1 MKPSPTS
8 RRRFLGQAS
17 CSAVSSIPLLNTLL
31 NLRLASSIANAAP
44 PAPGEYRA
52 IVCLFLSGGND
63 SYNMLSPYSGP
74 SSTHANSR
82 TEYQNSRG
90 NLALPA
96 TGLHEITPLNTP
108 GRTFAVHPSMPKLAA
123 RFQAGDAAFVA
134 NVGTLIE
141 PVQNRT
147 QVQLA
152 SKHLPLGL
160 YSHSDQIEQWQTS
173 VPHSR
178 SGIGWGGRMM
188 DLIKDINPSQLVS
201 MNISMDGSNVFQSGT
216 TGAEYAV
223 FAGNPEVPGGA
234 VALAGYS
241 AGYTTNGSDSG
252 LNITNAAS
260 TAVDGMLAQQ
270 YDNLLQATFQQKR
283 RDAQDAY
290 AIYHEA
296 TLGTLPGNVNFRLTT
311 TPATPSTPAIPPN
324 RLGYQLHQVAKAI
337 MGRSTMGALRQTFFV
352 NLGGWDHHSN
362 TLADQEWMLRDVD
375 DAVGA
380 FWEQLVLLGMENNVT
395 LFTGS
400 DFGRTLTSNDRGS
413 DHAWGGNHFIMG
425 GSVDG
430 KKIFGQYPSL
440 ALNPESGA
448 ELNPLDTG
456 RGRMIPTTSCDEYFG
471 ELALWLGVPP
481 SSLHLVLPNVGNFFT
496 PGAAGPLGFFG

>member
-1 MKPSPTS
+1 MN

-17 CSAVSSIPLLNTLL
+17 CSAVSAIPVLNTLL

-44 PAPGEYRA
+44 PQPGEYRA
-52 IVCLFLSGGND
+52 LVCLFMSGGND
-63 SYNMLSPYSGP
+63 SFNMLSPLSGP
-74 SSTHANSR
+74 SATHANAR
-82 TEYQNSRG
+82 AEYENSRG
-90 NLALPA
+90 NLALPL
-96 TGLHEITPLNTP
+96 TGLHEIHPQNTP

-123 RFQAGDAAFVA
+123 RFETGDAAFVA

-141 PVQNRT
+141 PVLNRG
-147 QVQLA
+147 QVNNA
-152 SKHLPLGL
+152 SKRLPLGL

-173 VPHSR
+173 VPQSR

-188 DLIKDINPSQLVS
+188 DLIKDINPNQLVS
-201 MNISMDGSNVFQSGT
+201 MNISMDGSNVFQSGV

-223 FAGNPEVPGGA
+223 KPSISATEGGA
-234 VALAGYS
+234 QALLGYAEGYS
-241 AGYTTNGSDSG
+241 ANNLTDVSS
-252 LNITNAAS
+252 A
-260 TAVDGMLAQQ
+260 AVDSMLARQ
-270 YDNLLQATFQQKR
+270 YSHLLQQTVQQKR

-296 TLGTLPGNVNFRLTT
+296 TLGTLPGSVDFRLVANQALDL
-311 TPATPSTPAIPPN
+311 PAN
-324 RLGYQLHQVAKAI
+324 RLGQQLHQVAKAI

-362 TLADQEWMLRDVD
+362 TLAEQEWMLRDVD
-375 DAVGA
+375 DAIGA
-380 FWEQLVLLGMENNVT
+380 FWDQLALLGVQDQVT

-400 DFGRTLTSNDRGS
+400 DFGRTLTSNDQGS

-425 GSVDG
+425 GAVDG
-430 KKIFGQYPSL
+430 RKIFGQYPGL
-440 ALNPESGA
+440 ALNPEGNGA

-496 PGAAGPLGFFG
+496 PGATGPLGFFG

>member
-1 MKPSPTS
+1 MN

-17 CSAVSSIPLLNTLL
+17 CSAVSAVPVLNTLL

-44 PAPGEYRA
+44 PQAGEYRA
-52 IVCLFLSGGND
+52 LVCLFMSGGND
-63 SYNMLSPYSGP
+63 SYNMLSPLTGP
-74 SSTHANSR
+74 SSTHADSR
-82 TEYQNSRG
+82 TEYGNSRG
-90 NLALPA
+90 NLALPLA
-96 TGLHEITPLNTP
+96 GLHEIHPLNTP

-123 RFQAGDAAFVA
+123 RFEAGDAAFIA

-141 PVQNRT
+141 PVFNRGE
-147 QVQLA
+147 VINA
-152 SKHLPLGL
+152 SKRLPLGL

-188 DLIKDINPSQLVS
+188 DLIKDINPGQLVS
-201 MNISMDGSNVFQSGT
+201 MNISMDGSNVFQSGV

-223 FAGNPEVPGGA
+223 KPSTSATAGGA
-234 VALAGYS
+234 QALLGHAADYGSNHLTNVSS
-241 AGYTTNGSDSG
+241 A
-252 LNITNAAS
+252 
-260 TAVDGMLAQQ
+260 AVDSMLARQ
-270 YDNLLQATFQQKR
+270 YSHLLQETVQQKR

-290 AIYHEA
+290 AIYHGA
-296 TLGTLPGNVNFRLTT
+296 TSAALPGNVEFRLA
-311 TPATPSTPAIPPN
+311 ATRAPDPNPNNVMLPPN
-324 RLGYQLHQVAKAI
+324 RLGQQLHQVAKAI
-337 MGRSTMGALRQTFFV
+337 MGRGAMGAVRQTFFV

-362 TLADQEWMLRDVD
+362 TLAEQQWMLRDVD
-375 DAVGA
+375 DAVAA
-380 FWEQLVLLGMENNVT
+380 FWQQLGLLGVQDQVT

-413 DHAWGGNHFIMG
+413 DHAWGGNHFVMG
-425 GSVDG
+425 GAVDG
-430 KKIFGQYPSL
+430 RKIFGQYPSL
-440 ALNPESGA
+440 ALNPESGG

-456 RGRMIPTTSCDEYFG
+456 RGRMIPTTSCDEYFA

-496 PGAAGPLGFFG
+496 PGSPVGPLGFLA

>member
-1 MKPSPTS
+1 MN

-17 CSAVSSIPLLNTLL
+17 CSAVSAIPVLNTLL
-31 NLRLASSIANAAP
+31 NLRLAGSVANAAP
-44 PAPGEYRA
+44 PVPGEYRA
-52 IVCLFLSGGND
+52 LVCLFLSGGND
-63 SYNMLSPYSGP
+63 SFNMLSPYSGP
-74 SSTHANSR
+74 SPTHANSR
-82 TEYQNSRG
+82 AEYESARG
-90 NLALPA
+90 NLALPLA
-96 TGLHEITPLNTP
+96 GLHQIHPLNTP
-108 GRTFAVHPSMPKLAA
+108 GRTFGVHPSMPKLAA
-123 RFQAGDAAFVA
+123 RFEAGDAAFVA

-141 PVQNRT
+141 RVSNRT
-147 QVQLA
+147 EVNNA

-173 VPHSR
+173 VPQSR

-201 MNISMDGSNVFQSGT
+201 MNISVDGSNVFQSGV

-223 FAGNPEVPGGA
+223 KPSTSATAGGA
-234 VALAGYS
+234 QALLGYAENYS
-241 AGYTTNGSDSG
+241 STSPR
-252 LNITNAAS
+252 LNAAS
-260 TAVDGMLAQQ
+260 NGVDSMLARQ
-270 YDNLLQATFQQKR
+270 YDHLLQKTFQQKR
-283 RDAQDAY
+283 RDAQEAY

-296 TLGTLPGNVNFRLTT
+296 TAGTLPGNVKFRLVADEVPGTD
-311 TPATPSTPAIPPN
+311 PN
-324 RLGYQLHQVAKAI
+324 RLGQQLHQVAKAI
-337 MGRSTMGALRQTFFV
+337 MGRSAMGALRQTFFV

-362 TLADQEWMLRDVD
+362 TIAAQQGMLKDVD
-375 DAVGA
+375 DAIGA
-380 FWEQLVLLGMENNVT
+380 FWDQLVLLGIQDQVT

-440 ALNPESGA
+440 ALNPSSSI

-496 PGAAGPLGFFG
+496 PGATGPLGFFG